1 MKPETALQTLGYVEA
16 SGQALH
22 AAQLLAEKVAAE
34 QQKVAQLVPQRV
46 DLLSQSGLI
55 KETEKKAAAEQL
67 STHEGSLAIVSNL
80 ITMLGEQ
87 KQAYEQ
93 KLAAAGNG
101 HSVKAAAANSNGAAN
116 GHKKQAD
123 AGVDY
128 GDGGNVGRRRG
139 AGEKSAADLAIVKA
153 LGLEGRIGKRS

>member
-22 AAQLLAEKVAAE
+22 AAQLLAEKVAAD

-46 DLLSQSGLI
+46 DLLSRSGLI
-55 KETEKKAAAEQL
+55 QEGEKKAVAGQL
-67 STHEGSLAIVSNL
+67 STHEGALATVSNL
-80 ITMLGEQ
+80 VIMLGEQ

-101 HSVKAAAANSNGAAN
+101 HSVKAAASNGTAGGA
-116 GHKKQAD
+116 KKQAD
-123 AGVDY
+123 AGPAY
-128 GDGGNVGRRRG
+128 EDGGNVGRRRG
-139 AGEKSAADLAIVKA
+139 AGEKSAADNAMIKA
-153 LGLEGRIGKRS
+153 LGLEGRVGRRV